1 MAIETAELLWIA
13 GRLLLGGLFVVG
25 GIHHLF
31 SIPGLTHALAGRGM
45 PAPKAA
51 LLFGTAW
58 QTLAGLALMFG
69 IYPFWAAWLLIGF
82 TIVASIVLV
91 NFWSMEGQAR
101 EDAIRTWQTNTAI
114 VGGLLIAAAYASEAI
129 GPA

>member
-1 MAIETAELLWIA
+1 
-13 GRLLLGGLFVVG
+13 
-25 GIHHLF
+25 
-31 SIPGLTHALAGRGM
+31 
-45 PAPKAA
+45 
-51 LLFGTAW
+51 
-58 QTLAGLALMFG
+58 MFG